1 MTTYDPFTDD
11 SDIVTIAGVAMHLGY
26 VAHRLGIPA
35 STLASLRAGTHVVV
49 AVEILDRFPE
59 INPSNYNDEDVCAL
73 NNWGVEVVL
82 AAAPEDGR
90 DGR

>member
-1 MTTYDPFTDD
+1 MSEAYTLMHIPVRLVEAVQGVVSGLT
-11 SDIVTIAGVAMHLGY
+11 VTLTPAE
-26 VAHRLGIPA
+26 A

-82 AAAPEDGR
+82 AAAPEAADG
-90 DGR
+90 